1 MPMDDDNAPKMQ
13 NRLKEAFGDH
23 VELIAEDGS
32 AKVYRI
38 KAEFEL
44 GSVVYAALQSEDMEA
59 DDEVEFLRV
68 RQEGGEPQLETI
80 EDDEE
85 WEAVSE
91 AYDDLQ
97 FASEDRP

>member
-1 MPMDDDNAPKMQ
+1 MSEAHQAPKRQ
-13 NRLKEAFGDH
+13 NNLKEVFGDH

-32 AKVYRI
+32 AETYRI

-44 GSVVYAALQSEDMEA
+44 DGAVYAALQSEDMEA
-59 DDEVEFLRV
+59 EDEVEFLRV

-85 WEAVSE
+85 WELASE
-91 AYDDLQ
+91 AYDDLL
-97 FASEDRP
+97 FKSDDRP

>member
-1 MPMDDDNAPKMQ
+1 MSAENNAPKRQ
-13 NRLKEAFGDH
+13 NNLKDVFGDH

-32 AKVYRI
+32 AQVFRI

-44 GSVVYAALQSEDMEA
+44 GGAVYAALQSDEMEA

-68 RQEGGEPQLETI
+68 RQEDGEPQLETI

-85 WEAVSE
+85 WEAASE

>member
-1 MPMDDDNAPKMQ
+1 MSAEHNAPKRQ
-13 NRLKEAFGDH
+13 NNLKDVFGDH

-32 AKVYRI
+32 AQVFRI

-44 GSVVYAALQSEDMEA
+44 GGAVYAALQSDEMEA

-85 WEAVSE
+85 WEAASE